1 MILLDNCEH
10 LVEACASFV
19 DRLLQVCSKLKFLVS
34 SREALGVPGEAVYR
48 MPSMSLPDLQKQQ
61 NKENLMPSEAVEL
74 FLDRAHGVMPGFEIS
89 DGNASVIAQICRR
102 LDGIPLA
109 LELAAVRLDMLTTE
123 QLFQRL
129 DHAFRLLTGGA
140 RTALPRQQTLRATID
155 WSYQLLLEHERL
167 LLLRLSASPAVS
179 RSKERRRSAVEMDW
193 MRRISSRHWLH
204 WSINP

>member
-1 MILLDNCEH
+1 
-10 LVEACASFV
+10 
-19 DRLLQVCSKLKFLVS
+19 
-34 SREALGVPGEAVYR
+34 
-48 MPSMSLPDLQKQQ
+48 
-61 NKENLMPSEAVEL
+61 
-74 FLDRAHGVMPGFEIS
+74 MPGFEIS

-129 DHAFRLLTGGA
+129 DHAFRLLTGRA
-140 RTALPRQQTLRATID
+140 ACTALPRQQTLRATID

-167 LLLRLSASPAVS
+167 LLLRLSVFAGGFTLEGAETICSGRNGLDEGVSP
-179 RSKERRRSAVEMDW
+179 RY
-193 MRRISSRHWLH
+193 WLH